1 MRLVVIDKKIAQ
13 AMSDIDPE
21 FLYNKQGRPC
31 LLVIRLKYYNRRVD
45 FAIPLRSNIHPAENK
60 KFYFN
65 LPPRS
70 NTMDKHR
77 HGLHYTKM
85 FPIHKCFTK
94 PFYAENNV
102 EYARLTNFIKKNEKT
117 IINQAQ
123 TYLNEYKENNKS
135 PYAVNIDLLLE
146 YINSIK

>member
-13 AMSDIDPE
+13 MMGNLDPE

-31 LLVIRLKYYNRRVD
+31 LLVIRLNYRGRKTD

-60 KFYFN
+60 AYYFN

-70 NTMDKHR
+70 NTKDKHR
-77 HGLHYTKM
+77 HGLHYAKM
-85 FPIHKCFTK
+85 FPIHKRFTH
-94 PFYAENNV
+94 PFHIEGNI
-102 EYARLTNFIKKNEKT
+102 EYIRLDT
-117 IINQAQ
+117 IIQRNAKIIIQQAQ
-123 TYLNEYKENNKS
+123 SYLDAYADNNK
-135 PYAVNIDLLLE
+135 PTYAVNIDLLLE